1 MPNAKTTFFVATDG
15 NDKWSGRLA
24 SPNADGTDGPFATL
38 TRARDAIRQL
48 KYAEGLQ
55 QPIEVQVRGGTY
67 YLSEPLRLS
76 GGDSGTAQ
84 FPITYTAY
92 PGEKPILSGG
102 KRFTDWQTYQRDTE
116 QLVSTRIRD
125 FLSKSSLL
133 KKGDRKKENQP
144 VSGSPDAIRATY
156 RTVEEKEIQRYNQ
169 LLDAVSSLGRMRQE
183 ALQEMQR
190 IQGTIEEL
198 DKEMEDSLSLIESEP
213 EKSDQYREAYERA
226 FRQKERLKERLE
238 EMDAKAKELTE
249 RTENY
254 RRELSKFQ
262 ERIEV
267 LRREGDEAVADLVQ
281 SQAIIHIE
289 QRLQGIS
296 GERTD
301 ETLQAAQ
308 RKLEDTKAKIKRR
321 LQEFS
326 EEETNQE
333 RKVDETQEETEIA
346 SKSIVCASLPEVKRG
361 RWWFRQLF
369 FNGKRMIR
377 ARYPKSDQED
387 PLYSGWAF
395 VESPVPEGDENPI
408 AFRYE
413 PDIFPRRWAKPEQA
427 EVFIIP
433 GSCWI
438 SDIIPVKEVD
448 YENHTIHLTRPVGP
462 TYHTLTGATA
472 IRAGNRF
479 YVENVLEE
487 LTQPGEWCLD
497 TETGTL
503 YFWPPEGTVESG
515 EVVAPTIERL
525 IQMIG
530 TPDEPVS
537 HIAIRGFTLTH
548 TLAQFPTLDSY
559 YKTPNAGSTIYMENT
574 TDCAIEDNLF
584 DAVGGDAIRL
594 QNNNARNRIVGNEI
608 ADAGAYGIFL
618 GSFQRGFSRHDTM
631 SGDSP
636 SPPEWYNYP
645 EDRDITVK
653 AWPKSTHHLISN
665 NHIHHVG
672 VFEKHACGIA
682 MFGISS
688 VDNIISHNL
697 IHHTPRFGIGM
708 MSGFG
713 RVIIEYNELHHLSL
727 ETCDTGGITANRWYT
742 YEKDPDLCRGNIVR
756 FNCIR
761 DVIGCGAYDKKWEP
775 VGSAKAGGKIS
786 VPYYGWAIY
795 FDNAPMNVLVYGN
808 ITSRN
813 TLGGIMISHYC
824 KNVMVENNIFID
836 SDQSQAYLLFGGEME
851 NIRFR
856 RNIFSF
862 TNPQANFLRLNLHGD
877 VDLAEVLAEFDYNLF
892 FNAAGKELTYIGLPG
907 EGTMARW
914 REMGYDE
921 HSVIADPMFV
931 DPANGNYALKPDSPA
946 MEIGFKPIDLS
957 RIGLV
962 CDVIP
967 ILHKDEA

>member
-1 MPNAKTTFFVATDG
+1 MWVKISLLGGG
-15 NDKWSGRLA
+15 NCDENDT
-24 SPNADGTDGPFATL
+24 P
-38 TRARDAIRQL
+38 L
-48 KYAEGLQ
+48 KYAVGLQ

-76 GGDSGTAQ
+76 GRDSGTAQ

-102 KRFTDWQTYQRDTE
+102 KRITDWQAYQEDTE
-116 QLVSTRIRD
+116 QFVSNRIRD

-133 KKGDRKKENQP
+133 KKSDRKKENKSISWS
-144 VSGSPDAIRATY
+144 VDAIRTTY
-156 RTVEEKEIQRYNQ
+156 RTVEEREIERYNQ
-169 LLDAVSSLGRMRQE
+169 MLDGVSSLARMRE
-183 ALQEMQR
+183 DTLQKIQR
-190 IQGTIEEL
+190 IQGQIEEL
-198 DKEMEDSLSLIESEP
+198 DKEMEDALSLTKSEP
-213 EKSDQYREAYERA
+213 EKSDQHREAYERA
-226 FRQKERLKERLE
+226 LAQKERLKERLE
-238 EMDAKAKELTE
+238 EMAKEEAELGKIV
-249 RTENY
+249 ENY
-254 RRELSKFQ
+254 KRELSNFR
-262 ERIEV
+262 ERIEA
-267 LRREGDEAVADLVQ
+267 LRREGDEAVAAL
-281 SQAIIHIE
+281 IHSESLIQTE
-289 QRLQGIS
+289 QRLQEIS
-296 GERTD
+296 TGCAD
-301 ETLQAAQ
+301 EALQNVR
-308 RKLEDTKAKIKRR
+308 RKAEETKAKIKRR
-321 LQEFS
+321 LQELS
-326 EEETNQE
+326 AEETEQE
-333 RKVDETQEETEIA
+333 RKVDETQEE
-346 SKSIVCASLPEVKRG
+346 KSIVCASLPEVKRG

-377 ARYPKSDQED
+377 ARYPKYNQED

-395 VESPVPEGDENPI
+395 VESPVPKDDENPI

-413 PDIFPRRWAKPEQA
+413 PDMFPRRWAKPEQA

-448 YENHTIHLTRPVGP
+448 WENDTIHLTRPVGP
-462 TYHTLTGATA
+462 THHTLKGATA

-479 YVENVLEE
+479 YIENVLEE

-497 TETGTL
+497 TNTGTL
-503 YFWPPEGTVESG
+503 YFWPPEGDVGAG
-515 EVVAPTIERL
+515 EVIAPTIERL

-530 TPDEPVS
+530 APDEPVS
-537 HIAIRGFTLTH
+537 HITIRGFTFTQ
-548 TLAQFPTLDSY
+548 TLAQFPTPDAY
-559 YKTPNAGSTIYMENT
+559 YKTPNAGSTIYLENT
-574 TDCAIEDNLF
+574 ANCAIEDNFF

-594 QNNNARNRIVGNEI
+594 QNKNARNRIVGNEI

-653 AWPKSTHHLISN
+653 AWPKSTHHFIAN

-672 VFEKHACGIA
+672 AFEKHACGIA
-682 MFGISS
+682 LFGISS

-756 FNCIR
+756 FNYIR

-775 VGSAKAGGKIS
+775 VGGTKAGGKIS

-795 FDNAPMNVLVYGN
+795 FDNAPMDVLVYGN
-808 ITSRN
+808 ITVRN
-813 TLGGIMISHYC
+813 MLGGIMISHYC
-824 KNVMVENNIFID
+824 KNVTVENNIFVD
-836 SDQSQAYLLFGGEME
+836 SDQSQAYLLFGGEMA
-851 NIRFR
+851 NVRFR

-862 TNPQANFLRLNLHGD
+862 TNPQADFLRLNLHGA
-877 VDLAEVLAEFDYNLF
+877 VDLVEVLAEFDYNLF
-892 FNAAGKELTYIGLPG
+892 FNAAGKELTYTGLPG
-907 EGTMARW
+907 EGTMAGW

-931 DPANGNYALKPDSPA
+931 DPANDNYALKPDSPS
-946 MEIGFKPIDLS
+946 MELGFKPIDS
-957 RIGLV
+957 NRIGLG
-962 CDVIP
+962 CDGGNG
-967 ILHKDEA
+967 E